1 MFSTTNEFY
10 RMNLL
15 TLTVSTGAIL
25 TAAYF
30 TYGRWVA
37 NKLELR
43 DDVTTPACEI
53 NDGED
58 FVPTPAPYLFSQH
71 FSAIAAAGPI
81 VGPITA
87 CLAFGWGPS
96 VIWILIGCIFIGSVH
111 DITSLVASVRHKAR
125 SIAEIVRE
133 NMSRRA
139 YLLFLSFVWIA
150 LVYIIVAFT
159 DLTAGTFAPTD
170 TTGAEVAKLKAT
182 QTKEL
187 DELNQAYEAKLKT
200 LTGEDAAA
208 ATAAHELVLKAN
220 DELYQ
225 QATAEVHKAFER
237 KMSEG
242 AAVASSSMM
251 YLALAVVMGLVLK
264 YTKISLN
271 MATAI
276 FMPLVLLTIW
286 AGPYLPLNLPSMFG
300 LSPTKTW
307 DVLLLGYCFVA
318 SIVPVWALLQPRGF
332 LGGYFLT
339 VTIALAFLG
348 IVVGS
353 IFGGVPEVKYPAFLG
368 FVSDRGLPMFP
379 ILFVTIACGAC
390 SGFHSI
396 ISSGTSSKQLKVESD
411 ARPVAIGS
419 MLLEG
424 FVAVISLACVMI
436 MDKAAGSPDQIFAAG
451 VSTFIARLGSM
462 VGIEFD
468 TARAYL
474 FNFSLLAFATFIY
487 DTLDVCTRLGRYVLQ
502 EVSGWQTRTGRNV
515 CTLITLV
522 PPLYLVLQT
531 MTDPATGAVVPA
543 WKIFWTLFGTANQM
557 LAALTLLGVTV
568 WLLRSGKTWW
578 YTAVPAAFMI
588 VVTMT
593 SLGMFLV
600 KWFKQLT
607 SKDAAFDPNGPLS
620 TILFALSVLLVIE
633 AVVVISRNLKERRLA
648 NA

>member
-1 MFSTTNEFY
+1 MMLWTRPAALPDATADRNFRRDF

-37 NKLELR
+37 KQLDLR

-87 CLAFGWGPS
+87 GLLFGWGPA

-111 DITSLVASVRHKAR
+111 DITSLIASVRHKAR
-125 SIAEIVRE
+125 SIAEVVRE

-159 DLTAGTFAPTD
+159 DLTAGTFAPTPPPVPKD
-170 TTGAEVAKLKAT
+170 ATVEQMAQYTADVAAKA
-182 QTKEL
+182 
-187 DELNQAYEAKLKT
+187 A
-200 LTGEDAAA
+200 
-208 ATAAHELVLKAN
+208 
-220 DELYQ
+220 
-225 QATAEVHKAFER
+225 
-237 KMSEG
+237 EG

-251 YLALAVVMGLVLK
+251 YLALAIVMGFVLK
-264 YTKISLN
+264 YTKTSLN

-286 AGPYLPLNLPSMFG
+286 AGPYLPLNLPGMFG

-318 SIVPVWALLQPRGF
+318 SITPVWALLQPRGF

-339 VTIALAFLG
+339 VTIAAAFLG

-353 IFGGVPEVKYPAFLG
+353 LLGGVPEVKYPAFTS
-368 FVSDRGLPMFP
+368 FVPKDGMPLFP

-396 ISSGTSSKQLKVESD
+396 ISSGTSSKQLRVESD

-424 FVAVISLACVMI
+424 FVAVISLSCVMI
-436 MDKAAGSPDQIFAAG
+436 LDKGTGSPDQIFASG
-451 VSTFIARLGSM
+451 VSTFIARLASL
-462 VGIEFD
+462 VGINFE
-468 TARAYL
+468 TARLYL

-515 CTLITLV
+515 CTLITLI
-522 PPLYLVLQT
+522 PPLFLILQT
-531 MTDPATGAVVPA
+531 MTDPTTGAVQPA
-543 WKIFWTLFGTANQM
+543 WKIFWVLFGTANQM

-568 WLLRSGKTWW
+568 WLLRTGKTWW
-578 YTAVPAAFMI
+578 YTAVPAVFM
-588 VVTMT
+588 VGVTMT
-593 SLGMFLV
+593 SLAMFLL
-600 KWFKQLT
+600 KWIDQM
-607 SKDAAFDPNGPLS
+607 SKGEKVHPNGPLS
-620 TILFALSVLLVIE
+620 TILFALSVMLVIE
-633 AVVVISRNLKERRLA
+633 AAVVIGRSLKERRLA
-648 NA
+648 AA